1 MQHELVQIKLRC
13 VTAVAAA
20 ARERASNSPLA
31 EAKAC
36 IDLILGIAHSL
47 PSPWNAF
54 HEAGGYCHIST
65 ANSTTFPH
73 MVILIRLE
81 FKTDGLKVL
90 FNSET
95 VLGKVDNWIV
105 AENLSKMP

>member
-36 IDLILGIAHSL
+36 IDLILGIAYS
-47 PSPWNAF
+47 S
-54 HEAGGYCHIST
+54 I
-65 ANSTTFPH
+65 
-73 MVILIRLE
+73 
-81 FKTDGLKVL
+81 
-90 FNSET
+90 
-95 VLGKVDNWIV
+95 
-105 AENLSKMP
+105 NLNINCLSGA